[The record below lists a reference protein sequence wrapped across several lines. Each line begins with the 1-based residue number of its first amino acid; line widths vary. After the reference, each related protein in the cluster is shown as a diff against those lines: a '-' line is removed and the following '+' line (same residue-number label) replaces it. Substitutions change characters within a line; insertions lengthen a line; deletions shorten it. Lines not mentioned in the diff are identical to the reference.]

1 MTNLLLVGLGGAAG
15 AVLRYT
21 IGLAV
26 GVHLF
31 PYATLIINIAGSML
45 IGAFWAGCSGHEW
58 FEQWGRLLL
67 VTGVLGGFTTFS
79 AFSLEAI
86 HLLQEGRVLMAFVYV
101 LGTLVACLAG
111 CWLGYRWLA

>member
-1 MTNLLLVGLGGAAG
+1 MSNLLLVGLGGAAG

-21 IGLAV
+21 VGLMV

-31 PYATLIINIAGSML
+31 PYGTLIINIAGSML

-79 AFSLEAI
+79 AFSLEVV
-86 HLLQEGRVLMAFVYV
+86 HLLNAGRMLAASAYVVGTFV
-101 LGTLVACLAG
+101 GCLAG

>member
-1 MTNLLLVGLGGAAG
+1 MSNLLLVALGGAVG
-15 AVLRYT
+15 ATLRYT
-21 IGLAV
+21 VGLAV

-45 IGAFWAGCSGHEW
+45 IGAFWAGCAGQEW

-86 HLLQEGRVLMAFVYV
+86 HLLHDGRVLSAAAYV
-101 LGTLVACLAG
+101 LGTLVACLVG